1 MATAHQTA
9 DFKKWLQDLRDLRAR
24 AKIVSRIERLESGNP
39 GDVAPIGEN
48 CSEMRIDYG
57 PGYRVYYKQAG
68 PAITILLGGDKST
81 QQRDIGKAKSLARTL
96 ED

>member
-9 DFKKWLQDLRDLRAR
+9 EFKKWLKELRDLRAR
-24 AKIVSRIERLESGNP
+24 AKIVSRIERLENGNP

-57 PGYRVYYKQAG
+57 PGYRVYFKEAG
-68 PAITILLGGDKST
+68 AAITILFGGDKSS
-81 QQRDIGKAKSLARTL
+81 QQRDIDKAKSLAKTL